1 MQNARQVST
10 NDDDNNDDYDGY
22 DDYGDYGDYDDCDC
36 DGDGCDD
43 YEDYDDYDL
52 RCAWILIERPGSWR
66 GSVLD
71 LPKSRRPFVVTN

>member
-10 NDDDNNDDYDGY
+10 NDDDYCNDYDEFDDYSDV
-22 DDYGDYGDYDDCDC
+22 DYGD
-36 DGDGCDD
+36 DGG
-43 YEDYDDYDL
+43 YF